1 MVDMMQHC
9 MDLTTKNSSLAS
21 CLKQSNQ
28 ELANVRHHLLQFLV
42 SKDNQAEHYSNVKLT
57 KLIDLL
63 QAKESTP
70 TPPPPPSPSSPPNT
84 ETKTLPSIRSM
95 HKKLDTTTPKRMRS
109 LDTSST
115 KTSATDENK
124 ATAMKT
130 ALEETQQRFLS
141 VQRRCWTLER
151 ENKTHKTTISH
162 WKEKAEEVGLHCER
176 LMFHL
181 KQETAAKA
189 TAQYTSE
196 SLERKVKA
204 AKKRIITIGKERDQ
218 IHAKMTL
225 LKQGAE
231 ILEGQLRSLD
241 GRFVALRGTLDWSV
255 HHSRGE
261 LKACSREF
269 VRLSSQIES
278 YKEKWNDAED
288 RVRKL
293 DYDVKHLKI
302 KVAAKPQV
310 IHIAAPTKSILDTS
324 SEDEDGDV
332 SDDSEQAGENG
343 NTDGSN
349 KVSQQKGK
357 RKKNKKGEDPTWQ
370 YETVSTG
377 GYPT

>member
-9 MDLTTKNSSLAS
+9 MDLTKKNSSLTS
-21 CLKQSNQ
+21 RLKQSNQ
-28 ELANVRHHLLQFLV
+28 ELANVRQHLLQFLV
-42 SKDNQAEHYSNVKLT
+42 SKDNQAEHYSNIKLT
-57 KLIDLL
+57 RLIDLL
-63 QAKESTP
+63 QTKESTP
-70 TPPPPPSPSSPPNT
+70 TPSSPPNT

-95 HKKLDTTTPKRMRS
+95 HNKLDTTTPKRMRS
-109 LDTSST
+109 LDTPST
-115 KTSATDENK
+115 KTDDSEERNK
-124 ATAMKT
+124 ATAMK
-130 ALEETQQRFLS
+130 ASLEETQQRFLS

-196 SLERKVKA
+196 SLEKKVKA

-293 DYDVKHLKI
+293 NQDVKHLNI
-302 KVAAKPQV
+302 KVTAKPQV
-310 IHIAAPTKSILDTS
+310 IRIAAPTKSILDTS
-324 SEDEDGDV
+324 SEEEDGNA
-332 SDDSEQAGENG
+332 SDDGVGEHVEENG
-343 NTDGSN
+343 ITDGSK
-349 KVSQQKGK
+349 KVQQKGK
-357 RKKNKKGEDPTWQ
+357 RKKDKKIEDPTWQ

>member
-70 TPPPPPSPSSPPNT
+70 TTPPPPSPSSPP
-84 ETKTLPSIRSM
+84 KTLPSIRSM

-324 SEDEDGDV
+324 SEDEDGDA

-349 KVSQQKGK
+349 KVSQQKGM